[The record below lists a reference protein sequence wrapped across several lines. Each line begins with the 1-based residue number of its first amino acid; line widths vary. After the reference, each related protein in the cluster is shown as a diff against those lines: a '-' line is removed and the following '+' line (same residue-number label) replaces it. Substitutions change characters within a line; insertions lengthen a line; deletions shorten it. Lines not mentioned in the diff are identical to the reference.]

1 MTKEVS
7 QNLWSVQD
15 ILLEFQQV
23 FFHIFDIFV
32 TELGILVKEL
42 YDNIDHIIWEDVIL
56 EEFWAIVNIMRWGVL
71 M

>member
-42 YDNIDHIIWEDVIL
+42 NDYIDHIIWKDVIL
-56 EEFWAIVNIMRWGVL
+56 EEFWAIVYIMRWGVL